1 MIDKAVLF
9 EPAKVN
15 QLRALHDHIL
25 VCDMQF
31 DSRISHGGIILLS
44 GDKKLEGIHP
54 RWARVYAV
62 GPNQKEVRV
71 GQYVCIS
78 HGRWTRG
85 IEITDDDG
93 EKIVRRIDNN
103 DILLISDNPMVD
115 EIIGSGL

>member
-1 MIDKAVLF
+1 MIDKAALF

-31 DSRISHGGIILLS
+31 DSRISHGGILLLS
-44 GDKKLEGIHP
+44 GDRKLEGIHP

-62 GPNQKEVRV
+62 GPDQQEVRV
-71 GQYVCIS
+71 GQYVCVA

-93 EKIVRRIDNN
+93 EKIIRRIDNS

-115 EIIGSGL
+115 EVIGAGL

>member
-1 MIDKAVLF
+1 
-9 EPAKVN
+9 
-15 QLRALHDHIL
+15 
-25 VCDMQF
+25 MQF